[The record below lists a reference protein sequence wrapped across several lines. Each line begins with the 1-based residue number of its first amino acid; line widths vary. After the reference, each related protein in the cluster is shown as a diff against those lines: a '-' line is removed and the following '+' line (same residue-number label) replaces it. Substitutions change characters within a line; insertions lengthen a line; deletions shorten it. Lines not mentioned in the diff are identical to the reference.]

1 MVGISINNYVKYL
14 WLDLQG
20 SLSINLKYYII
31 S

>member
-14 WLDLQG
+14 WLDLQS